1 MKYLPFIFRNLLRNR
16 RRTILS
22 VFSIGIS
29 MFIFSALMSL
39 PSVVR
44 ELLRDRVSN
53 LRLDAANKAGFGGF
67 DYTLPISYGQT
78 IRSMPHV
85 DAVSGALYVIG
96 SYRDPGEIIPII
108 GVEPTQ
114 MAIIY
119 PDWGIT
125 PAGAAQLERSRSS
138 GLVTGSMMRRFHW
151 KIGDNITFRATNL
164 PNDIDITI
172 AGTIEGAG
180 APPSAVIV
188 PFERLNQAFGNR
200 GIAVLFFIRI
210 DRSEF
215 ATAVIHEIDSRF
227 ANSAYETSTQTELGM
242 AQVRLQQF
250 RLLLVGVQFIALII
264 AVVIGLV
271 AANTAAMSVRER
283 RHELG
288 VMRSIGFT
296 RRMLVGS
303 IATEGLVI
311 GLAAG
316 ALGSAIAWLVL
327 WILGSDLLFGGRLVI
342 HLTTTVAVGS
352 VALAAGIG
360 LLSAAIPGLTATHR
374 DIATALRATV

>member
-1 MKYLPFIFRNLLRNR
+1 MKYLPLIFRNLLRNR

-22 VFSIGIS
+22 VLSIGIS

-44 ELLRDRVSN
+44 QLLRDRVSN
-53 LRLDAANKAGFGGF
+53 LRLDCANKAGFGGF
-67 DYTLPISYGQT
+67 DYTLPLSYGQT
-78 IRSMPHV
+78 IRAMPHV
-85 DAVSGALYVIG
+85 DAVSGALYAIG
-96 SYRDPGEIIPII
+96 NYRDPGLIIPIL
-108 GVEPTQ
+108 GVDPEQ
-114 MAIIY
+114 MAVIY

-125 PAGAAQLERSRSS
+125 PGDAALLEHSRSAA
-138 GLVTGSMMRRFHW
+138 LVTAAMMKRYKW
-151 KIGDNITFRATNL
+151 NLGDMVTFSATNL
-164 PNDIDITI
+164 PTDIEVTI
-172 AGTIEGAG
+172 AGGLDAPN
-180 APPSAVIV
+180 APPNMVMV
-188 PFERLNQAFGNR
+188 PFERLNQAMGDRGN
-200 GIAVLFFIRI
+200 AVLFFIRI
-210 DRSEF
+210 DRSES
-215 ATAVIHEIDSRF
+215 ANAVIHEIDDRF

-250 RLLLVGVQFIALII
+250 RLLLVGVQFIAVII

-303 IATEGLVI
+303 IASEGLLT

-327 WILGSDLLFGGRLVI
+327 WILGSDLLFGGRLII
-342 HLTTTVAVGS
+342 HLTSTVAVGS

-360 LLSAAIPGLTATHR
+360 LISAVIPALNATRR